1 MLFVPPAQEV
11 LVRQPHFALG
21 EALSARNPSRFRR
34 RSVLALLKRSDQIRS
49 DGCQCTSCQCSLCDK
64 RSITREVPFARRSS
78 PEDSCLLGWV
88 LATGSSSSCC

>member
-49 DGCQCTSCQCSLCDK
+49 DQMDVNVLAVNVAYV
-64 RSITREVPFARRSS
+64 TRDQLREKFLLLVARRRKTAV
-78 PEDSCLLGWV
+78 CWG
-88 LATGSSSSCC
+88 GF